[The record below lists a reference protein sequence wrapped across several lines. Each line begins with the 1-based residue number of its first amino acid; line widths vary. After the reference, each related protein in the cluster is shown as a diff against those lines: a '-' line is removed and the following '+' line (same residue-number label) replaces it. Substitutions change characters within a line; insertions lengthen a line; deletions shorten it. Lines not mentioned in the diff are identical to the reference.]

1 MISQFAGIDQIT
13 INGKV
18 VGEDEIP
25 AYVLEQIKGRGD
37 LVFNQMNEM
46 PKEEEIGDMYEIQDG
61 VEDDAEF

>member
-1 MISQFAGIDQIT
+1 MISQFADIDQIT

-37 LVFNQMNEM
+37 LVFNQINEM
-46 PKEEEIGDMYEIQDG
+46 PKEEEVGDMYEIQDG

>member
-1 MISQFAGIDQIT
+1 MISQFADIDQIT

-37 LVFNQMNEM
+37 LVFNQINEM
-46 PKEEEIGDMYEIQDG
+46 PKEEEVGDMYEIHDG

>member
-1 MISQFAGIDQIT
+1 MISQFADIDQIT